1 MGGELPWVVRA
12 IVSETPAW
20 RVGLTGGIASGKST
34 VAALFASL
42 GVPVIDLD
50 EIAREVVAPGTA
62 LLAQVLDHFGPGVRA
77 ADGGLNRRALRDIV
91 FTDSARRRELEALM
105 HPAMRARAAQR
116 SAQVGGPYQIIV
128 DPLIAETR
136 SAGRYDRVLLIDC
149 DEALQRTRLAQ
160 RDGSTESQV
169 AAALG
174 AQASRAA
181 RRALAA
187 DVLENGGDVAVLK
200 QQVQALHE
208 RYLAL
213 AGAARLAR

>member
-1 MGGELPWVVRA
+1 MSGA
-12 IVSETPAW
+12 PAW

-50 EIAREVVAPGTA
+50 EVAREVVAPGTA

-91 FTDSARRRELEALM
+91 FADAAKRRELEALM

-116 SAQVGGPYQIIV
+116 SAQAGGPYQIIV

-136 SAGRYDRVLLIDC
+136 SAGRYDRVLLVDC
-149 DEALQRTRLAQ
+149 DEALQRTRMAQ
-160 RDGSTESQV
+160 RDGSTQSQV

-174 AQASRAA
+174 AQAARAD
-181 RRALAA
+181 RRALAT
-187 DVLENGGDVAVLK
+187 DVIENSGDVAALR
-200 QQVQALHE
+200 QQVRSLHE

-213 AGAARLAR
+213 AGAAGLAR

>member
-1 MGGELPWVVRA
+1 
-12 IVSETPAW
+12 VSETPAW

-62 LLAQVLDHFGPGVRA
+62 LLTEVLNHFGPGVRA

-91 FTDSARRRELEALM
+91 FADPAKRRELEALM

-116 SAQVGGPYQIIV
+116 SLQAGGPYQIIV
-128 DPLIAETR
+128 DPLIAETS

-149 DEALQRTRLAQ
+149 DEALQRARLAQ
-160 RDGSTESQV
+160 RDGSTPSQV

-174 AQASRAA
+174 AQAARAA

-187 DVLENGGDVAVLK
+187 DILENSGDVAVLK

>member
-1 MGGELPWVVRA
+1 M
-12 IVSETPAW
+12 SEPPAW

-62 LLAQVLDHFGPGVRA
+62 LLAQVLDHFGPAVRA

-91 FTDSARRRELEALM
+91 FADAAKRRELEALM

-116 SAQVGGPYQIIV
+116 SALAGGPYQIIV

-136 SAGRYDRVLLIDC
+136 SAGRYDRVLLVDC

-181 RRALAA
+181 RRALAT
-187 DVLENGGDVAVLK
+187 DVLENSGDIAVLR
-200 QQVQALHE
+200 QQVRSLHE
-208 RYLAL
+208 RYLAV
-213 AGAARLAR
+213 AGAAGRAR

>member
-1 MGGELPWVVRA
+1 MSG
-12 IVSETPAW
+12 SPAW

-50 EIAREVVAPGTA
+50 EVAREVVAPGTA
-62 LLAQVLDHFGPGVRA
+62 LLSQVLNHFGPGVRT
-77 ADGGLNRRALRDIV
+77 ADGGLDRRALRDII
-91 FTDSARRRELEALM
+91 FADSAKRLELEALM
-105 HPAMRARAAQR
+105 HPAMRERAAQR
-116 SAQVGGPYQIIV
+116 SLQAGGPYQIIV

-136 SAGRYDRVLLIDC
+136 SAGRYDRVLLVDC
-149 DEALQRTRLAQ
+149 DEALQGARLAQ

-187 DVLENGGDVAVLK
+187 DVLENRGDVAVLK

-213 AGAARLAR
+213 AGIGQSSREETAKRY

>member
-1 MGGELPWVVRA
+1 MSAAPV
-12 IVSETPAW
+12 W

-50 EIAREVVAPGTA
+50 EVAREVVAPGTA
-62 LLAQVLDHFGPGVRA
+62 LLTQVLDHFGPGVRA
-77 ADGGLNRRALRDIV
+77 ADGGLDRRALRDLV
-91 FTDSARRRELEALM
+91 FADSAKRRELEALM

-116 SAQVGGPYQIIV
+116 SLQAGGPYQIIV

-149 DEALQRTRLAQ
+149 DEALQRARLAQ

-169 AAALG
+169 VAALG
-174 AQASRAA
+174 ASRVRCSASSQSMSSTRS
-181 RRALAA
+181 
-187 DVLENGGDVAVLK
+187 
-200 QQVQALHE
+200 
-208 RYLAL
+208 
-213 AGAARLAR
+213 

>member
-1 MGGELPWVVRA
+1 
-12 IVSETPAW
+12 VSGAPAW

-34 VAALFASL
+34 V
-42 GVPVIDLD
+42 PVIDLD
-50 EIAREVVAPGTA
+50 EVARGVVAPGTA

-91 FTDSARRRELEALM
+91 FADPAKRRELEALM

-116 SAQVGGPYQIIV
+116 SLQAGGPYQIIV

-136 SAGRYDRVLLIDC
+136 SADRYDRVLLVDC
-149 DEALQRTRLAQ
+149 DKALQRTRLTQ

-181 RRALAA
+181 RRAVAT
-187 DVLENGGDVAVLK
+187 DILENSGAVAVLK

-213 AGAARLAR
+213 AGAARLVR